1 MHQENE
7 YIIYFFKKLHNFFIL
22 VLGYEF
28 SKFYFNQLKKQRY
41 QVEKNKML
49 K

>member
-28 SKFYFNQLKKQRY
+28 SKFYFNQLKNNDTK
-41 QVEKNKML
+41 L
-49 K
+49 KK